1 MDMEE
6 YPPPSDAAD
15 SDCRGP
21 HGDSHIPGAYEA
33 GDLTREE
40 EMEIMYGNREER
52 ERLFR
57 EADEIERQGR
67 EAQREIDEMIRQ
79 REQARGSEDVD
90 MENQELLEASTT
102 PTSLEEPQFY
112 TNMVDELRDG
122 VDPFSRIVIEA
133 AMEASNLALSTNGD
147 DLEVMMRI
155 IRGHSYG
162 STPTREDT
170 KTEVENLEE
179 KIQSKT

>member
-1 MDMEE
+1 
-6 YPPPSDAAD
+6 
-15 SDCRGP
+15 
-21 HGDSHIPGAYEA
+21 
-33 GDLTREE
+33 
-40 EMEIMYGNREER
+40 MYGNREER

-112 TNMVDELRDG
+112 TNMVDELTRWCGSIFKDRYRG
-122 VDPFSRIVIEA
+122 
-133 AMEASNLALSTNGD
+133 SN
-147 DLEVMMRI
+147 
-155 IRGHSYG
+155 G
-162 STPTREDT
+162 SFEPGFVYEW
-170 KTEVENLEE
+170 
-179 KIQSKT
+179 